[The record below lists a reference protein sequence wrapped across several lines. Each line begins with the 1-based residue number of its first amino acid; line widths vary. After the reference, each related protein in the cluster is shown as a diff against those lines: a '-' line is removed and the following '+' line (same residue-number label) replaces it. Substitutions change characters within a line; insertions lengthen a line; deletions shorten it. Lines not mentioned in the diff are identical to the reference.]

1 VRDRHFS
8 LEVLVK
14 TAQLADLVPAAL
26 RRGWSQAGYY
36 PDRDVFRLFTELVQ
50 TDPDH
55 SAVFDHC
62 GVHSRGKL
70 HDRALQLASGLR
82 ELGIGPGSVVSC
94 QLPNSWRAIVVDLAV
109 AALGGIVLPFP
120 PGRGDRDVRTLL
132 RTSRA
137 DLAIT
142 SRYYAD
148 TDLAELYQDVASE
161 LPGLAH
167 IVVDGPAAPGSPTLD
182 ELMSGP
188 VLKGDTVKR
197 IDPNSAVRMLVS
209 SGTEAEPKIVAYSH
223 NALIGGRGRFL
234 ARLRPPDGSPM
245 RGMFLVPLGSSFG
258 SCATV
263 GVLVTLGGSVVLHPR
278 FDAGAV
284 LAAIAQHRP
293 THLFGVP
300 TMFQRLLGHPDLPT
314 TDVSSVIAV
323 VSGGAI
329 IDPPTAA
336 KCVQYLGAA
345 FVSLYGSADGVN
357 CHTLLDDPLHV
368 AQYTVGRP
376 NATICDI
383 RIVDGADRPVPPGE
397 VGEILARGPMSPLCY
412 VNAPDLDV
420 RYRTVGGW
428 VRTGDRGL
436 LDNDGRLHLA
446 GRSKDIIIRGGANI
460 SPAEVELAVAAH
472 PDVVSVACVGVPD
485 PDLGQRVCACV
496 ALRAGTPPLELGR
509 LRAFLDTSGLE
520 RPKFPEQLI
529 VLDELPISPA
539 GKIDKR
545 VLLGLAT
552 DAPDRKAARQT
563 MPRRRSQATAVP
575 TRTAESLRAAVRR
588 FTEDEILPRET
599 VLLGPAGP
607 ELLAELGQHARAAG
621 LWGLYYPPEL
631 GGQGLTL
638 SEYLPIAE
646 QEGRALHGPAVF
658 GADAALDVWMLHE
671 SGSDRLR
678 QEYLQPLAAGA
689 ATASYAM
696 TEPKVSGSDPSLL
709 RTEAQLSDGTW
720 TIRGRKWFTSRA
732 GHATFT
738 TVVARTEGLGKPP
751 RSALSLIVV
760 PADAPGFRIIRSL
773 TTLGFPADQWEIE
786 LANARVPED
795 HLLGQRGRG
804 SAVMGRRLNLGRLLR
819 AMHWLGQAQ
828 RAFDLMC
835 VHLRQRRTLTGV
847 LADKQL
853 MHQHVFAAYSKIC
866 AARSLLRRAAA
877 MFDANRRPTSDVS
890 AAKVTTSQMI
900 NEVLD
905 SAVQVFGA
913 EGLLHPFLSVAYRT
927 ARATRIYDGPD
938 EIHIT
943 TTAQR
948 ILAAYDDT
956 HAFDFTDPLDEVVS
970 RQPAQLLP
978 VETHGSTPT
987 REQRPVWS
995 TVGGVKPVSLA

>member
-1 VRDRHFS
+1 MRDRHFT

-14 TAQLADLVPAAL
+14 TTQLTDLVPASL
-26 RRGWSQAGYY
+26 RREWSRAGYY
-36 PDRDVFRLFTELVQ
+36 PGRDVFELFTELVH

-55 SAVFDHC
+55 GAVFDHC

-70 HDRALQLASGLR
+70 HDSALRLAFGLR
-82 ELGIGPGSVVSC
+82 EQGIGPGSVVAC

-109 AALGGIVLPFP
+109 AALGAVVLPFP
-120 PGRGDRDVRTLL
+120 IGRGDHDVHALL

-137 DLAIT
+137 HLAIT

-148 TDLAELYQDVASE
+148 TDLAELYQDVRSD
-161 LPGLAH
+161 LPDLVH
-167 IVVDGPAAPGSPTLD
+167 IVVDGLAAPGTTTLD
-182 ELMSGP
+182 ELMNGP
-188 VLKGDTVKR
+188 SLEGDTVEPV
-197 IDPNSAVRMLVS
+197 DPDSAVRMLVS

-223 NALIGGRGRFL
+223 NALIGGRGRCL

-258 SCATV
+258 SYATV
-263 GVLVTLGGSVVLHPR
+263 GIVVTLGGSVVLHPR
-278 FDAGAV
+278 FDAGAA
-284 LAAIAQHRP
+284 LTAIAQHRP

-300 TMFQRLLGHPDLPT
+300 TMFQRLLGRPDLPT
-314 TDVSSVIAV
+314 TDVSSVVAV

-336 KCVQYLGAA
+336 KCAQYLGAA

-383 RIVDGADRPVPPGE
+383 RIVDGADRPVPHSE

-412 VNAPDLDV
+412 VNAPDLDT
-420 RYRTVGGW
+420 RYRTTDGW

-436 LDNDGRLHLA
+436 LDNDGRLHLV
-446 GRSKDIIIRGGANI
+446 GRSKDIIIRGGTNI

-472 PDVVSVACVGVPD
+472 PDVVSVACIGVPD
-485 PDLGQRVCACV
+485 SGLGQRVCACV
-496 ALRAGTPPLELGR
+496 ALRAGTPPLDLGR
-509 LRAFLDTSGLE
+509 LKAFLDTSGLE
-520 RPKFPEQLI
+520 RRKFPERLI
-529 VLDELPISPA
+529 TLEELPVSPA

-545 VLLGLAT
+545 ALLRLAT
-552 DAPDRKAARQT
+552 NSPDHPAVPQT
-563 MPRRRSQATAVP
+563 RPVPPSRATVP
-575 TRTAESLRAAVRR
+575 TRTAESMRAAVQR
-588 FTEDEILPRET
+588 FTEEEILPRET

-607 ELLAELGQHARAAG
+607 ELLAELRQHARADG

-631 GGQGLTL
+631 GGPGLTL

-658 GADAALDVWMLHE
+658 GADATLDVWMLHE

-678 QEYLQPLAAGA
+678 REYLEPLVAGA

-709 RTEAQLSDGTW
+709 RTEAQLSHGTW

-738 TVVARTEGLGKPP
+738 TVVARTEALGKPP

-760 PADAPGFRIIRSL
+760 PADAPGFRIVRPL

-786 LANARVPED
+786 LADARVPED
-795 HLLGQRGRG
+795 HLIGQRGRG

-835 VHLRQRRTLTGV
+835 AHLRQRRTLTGV

-853 MHQHVFAAYSKIC
+853 MHQHVFAAYSQIC

-900 NEVLD
+900 NNVLD

-948 ILAAYDDT
+948 ILATYDDAHT
-956 HAFDFTDPLDEVVS
+956 FDFTDPLDEVAS
-970 RQPAQLLP
+970 RQPAPLL
-978 VETHGSTPT
+978 
-987 REQRPVWS
+987 RPDRHAAVHQHANNGQS
-995 TVGGVKPVSLA
+995 GRRLAVSNH